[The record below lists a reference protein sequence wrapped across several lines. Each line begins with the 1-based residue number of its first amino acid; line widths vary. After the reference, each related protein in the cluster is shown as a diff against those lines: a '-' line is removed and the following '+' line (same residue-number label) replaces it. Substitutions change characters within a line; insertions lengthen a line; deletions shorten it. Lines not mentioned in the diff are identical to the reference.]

1 MKKEHKI
8 IAIVIAAVIGI
19 AILIG
24 SMIAIFG
31 KDNKTNTNIT
41 TQSTSQPSYNHSQS
55 AEENKTTPKETTT
68 SAPTTTRS
76 PEEVKQE
83 YIADCQTYTFKEI
96 ARTPD
101 KYKGKKAKITGEVVQ
116 VQRTISGYELRVD
129 ITKNEYGYYSD
140 TIYVTYTPKSSD
152 EPRILDDDIIT
163 IYGELAGEKTYQ
175 SVSDTIVTIPFLKGE
190 YIDILTE

>member
-1 MKKEHKI
+1 MDKKRKT
-8 IAIVIAAVIGI
+8 IAIVIAMVTGLS
-19 AILIG
+19 ILIG
-24 SMIAIFG
+24 SLVAIFNND
-31 KDNKTNTNIT
+31 DNVNPEIT
-41 TQSTSQPSYNHSQS
+41 TESTTRPSYNNVNSTEKHDESES
-55 AEENKTTPKETTT
+55 NVIT
-68 SAPTTTRS
+68 SDPVTTRS
-76 PEEVKQE
+76 PEETKEE
-83 YIADCQTYTFKEI
+83 YIAECQSYTFKEI

-116 VQRTISGYELRVD
+116 VQRTITGYELRVD
-129 ITKNEYGYYSD
+129 ITKDEYGYYSD
-140 TIYVTYTPKSSD
+140 TIYVTYMPKSSD